1 MVGIVIVSHS
11 PKLAAGIVE
20 LARSTAGPDVRI
32 AAAGGLDMPDSP
44 LGTDAVCILRAI
56 EEVYSEDGVLVLM
69 DMGSAILS
77 AELAVDL
84 LPPERRGK
92 VKLCAAPIAE
102 GAVAASLQAGFGQ
115 TLPEIIHEASGALD
129 VKRTQIAGTDAH
141 PDVSVTGSPQDR
153 IEHEI
158 CLPVHNPHGLHAR
171 PAARLLRTAARF
183 QAHIHLFNLTTGRGP
198 ASTKSINE
206 VMMLNVLQGHRLR
219 LCASGPEAREA
230 LEALRSLAETNF
242 GDGNGDGA
250 CKEGTDRQNEAGVIA
265 ITNKRR
271 SGKASAA
278 GATRE
283 HLRGMPVSGG
293 IAIGPARLL
302 RVAVPDIPSERAS
315 EPQSEWERLAA
326 ALEKT
331 KCQIEWERKE
341 VSSRSDPD
349 TAMLFDAHLLLLQD
363 ESLRMSARQS
373 IFDLGYNGARAWQ
386 YTIEQAA
393 EEYASLGNE
402 YLRSRSADVR
412 EIGRRVLLNLLGHAA
427 AGNVLQKPGILIA
440 TDIGLGEIA
449 HMDPAVVLGICTAHG
464 GAASHSAI
472 LLSNLGIPA
481 VMGLGG
487 QVSAIEED
495 AMTIIDGDTGAVIV
509 KPSSRVLDD
518 YRGRLEAQQSACDQA
533 RRESLALAF
542 TRDGRWVEVAANIG
556 STAEAKMAAR
566 NGAEGV
572 GLYRTEF
579 LFLSRQKAPGEEE
592 QLSAYR
598 DAALAIEKRP
608 LTIRTLDIGG
618 DKFLPYLRI
627 ESEAN
632 PFLGIRGLRLSLK
645 HRDLFKAQLR
655 AVLRAAA
662 EFPVRIMFPMVTT
675 LNEWR
680 EAMQLLSEARSDVE
694 DRGLSLPRQIETGMM
709 VEVPAAALQAELF
722 APVVDFFSVGSN
734 DLTQYTLAAERG
746 NPALATLA
754 DGLHP
759 AVLRLIRHVVEAAHR
774 HGKWVGICGEM
785 AGDAAAVPVLVG
797 LGIDELSMSAPAIPL
812 IKRLIRTLDLSALQ
826 ALARTCLTLETAGD
840 VRALMMK
847 QEIVKSKE

>member
-1 MVGIVIVSHS
+1 
-11 PKLAAGIVE
+11 
-20 LARSTAGPDVRI
+20 
-32 AAAGGLDMPDSP
+32 MPDSP

-115 TLPEIIHEASGALD
+115 TLPEIIHEASGVLD

-141 PDVSVTGSPQDR
+141 PEAPVTGSPQDR

-250 CKEGTDRQNEAGVIA
+250 RKEGTDRQNEAEVIA
-265 ITNKRR
+265 ITDTRR
-271 SGKASAA
+271 TGKASAA
-278 GATRE
+278 GAARE

-302 RVAVPDIPSERAS
+302 RVAVPDIPSDRAS

-331 KCQIEWERKE
+331 KCQIEWERRD

-363 ESLRMSARQS
+363 ESLRMSARRS

-412 EIGRRVLLNLLGHAA
+412 EIGRRVLLNLLGNAT

-449 HMDPAVVLGICTAHG
+449 HMDPAAVLGICTAQG
-464 GAASHSAI
+464 GATSHSAI

-518 YRGRLEAQQSACDQA
+518 YRGRLEEQQAACDQA
-533 RRESLALAF
+533 RRESLALA
-542 TRDGRWVEVAANIG
+542 GRWVEVAANIG

-579 LFLSRQKAPGEEE
+579 LFLARQKAPGEEE
-592 QLSAYR
+592 QFSAYR

-785 AGDAAAVPVLVG
+785 AGDVAAVPVLVG
-797 LGIDELSMSAPAIPL
+797 LGIDELSMNASKIPL
-812 IKRLIRTLDLSALQ
+812 IKRYIRTLELSSLETMAE
-826 ALARTCLTLETAGD
+826 ASLTLETAGD
-840 VRALMMK
+840 VRDLIMK